1 MADAPLTG
9 WWARFPVEEEP
20 GSPARRWWVAA
31 LGTAF
36 PAGSVVDHP
45 AGRRPEGWV
54 LAVRADADG
63 GRVHVAEVALPAVPL
78 LWYVELP
85 EPVAA
90 PPATTLL
97 AFSDARFPEGTVLT
111 ADEARA
117 AGVTSGHQVAAL
129 RWWTG
134 SGLAHQVYVAPRHRR
149 RGLALKLSMAAYGV
163 QRVRGLPALHGDGR
177 RTDDGEAWAGGLP
190 AWAAWRLAPRT
201 HALPSMTP
209 A

>member
-1 MADAPLTG
+1 MADPLHG

-20 GSPARRWWVAA
+20 GSPARRWWVAS
-31 LGTAF
+31 LGDGF

-45 AGRRPEGWV
+45 PGRRPEGWV

-63 GRVHVAEVALPAVPL
+63 GRVHRAEAALPGVPL

-85 EPVAA
+85 EPEAA

-111 ADEARA
+111 ADQARA
-117 AGVTSGHQVAAL
+117 AGVASGHQVAAL

-149 RGLALKLSMAAYGV
+149 RGLALKLSMAAYGI
-163 QRVRGLPALHGDGR
+163 QRVRGLPPLHGDGR

>member
-1 MADAPLTG
+1 MADGPLTG

-20 GSPARRWWVAA
+20 GLPPRRWWVAS
-31 LGTAF
+31 LGDGF

-45 AGRRPEGWV
+45 PGPRPAGWV
-54 LAVRADADG
+54 LAVQAGADG
-63 GRVHVAEVALPAVPL
+63 GRVHAAEAALPGVPL

-85 EPVAA
+85 EPTAA
-90 PPATTLL
+90 LPATTLV
-97 AFSDARFPEGTVLT
+97 AFSDHRFPEGTVLT
-111 ADEARA
+111 AAEARA
-117 AGVTSGHQVAAL
+117 AGVGGGQQVAAL

-149 RGLALKLSMAAYGV
+149 RGLALKLGMVAYGV
-163 QRVRGLPALHGDGR
+163 QRVRGLPVLHGDGR